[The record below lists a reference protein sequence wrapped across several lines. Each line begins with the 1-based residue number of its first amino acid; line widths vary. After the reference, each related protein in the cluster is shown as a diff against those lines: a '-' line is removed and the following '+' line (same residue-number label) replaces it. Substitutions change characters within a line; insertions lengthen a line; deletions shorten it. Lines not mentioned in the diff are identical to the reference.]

1 MGIMDFLSSSA
12 VEQFGTGF
20 LEEKIKQQKAFAKS
34 MADKAKLKDEMLAE
48 IATDKAKN
56 INEINAE
63 LEKDEIVRQREE
75 DNLLAMYSDMHP
87 EVLAYLKDQNYF
99 YNNDTW
105 NSFSD
110 GFETQAGGSQKW
122 YKMKPIGATDTW
134 ENIMAE
140 QIKNSYKDKDTKD
153 GTADAVGL
161 QGNTKDFM
169 LDVQGQPFSL
179 LDPRVLNPVAF
190 QEFQTSALNLK
201 KLTSEVTIAE
211 WDAQNKSTIGNLNI
225 ELQNQQKDLN
235 DLSIKLKNYDLQTQP
250 KKDFVELNIKNAD
263 LLTKQITN
271 ETLKEKNNL
280 ILDELKLSI
289 AKTEQT
295 MSFAEASQ
303 DLNLQKLKAQVNN
316 LTLEGQL
323 KEIMVQTEPEIRAER
338 LHGMQLANIEQSIR
352 NETFGEHEQEILNN
366 IKLRNET
373 LRKNIDTFDEETA
386 NNFREQELRI
396 QKLEKDLEQVDTPTL
411 ISQGAVRKEVNAP
424 LSLAVGARKIQN
436 TALGTV
442 QFSLDEIKSPWITD
456 TVRATEDKAIAKVQE
471 YQAMISSPNNRF
483 TGIDPKRIDINN
495 ISNRIMGNELNLKYI
510 EDLNYIK
517 ELVRTDVDNF
527 NTLPQQNKK
536 IINGAINQI
545 MRGLNVKN
553 NKDILK
559 QAGVKDKTINKF
571 FRTKEGPQGT
581 TTYNDSMI
589 NTITRFRN
597 NEFSEEKDIQL
608 IQQ

>member
-1 MGIMDFLSSSA
+1 MGIMDFLSSSS
-12 VEQFGTGF
+12 VEAFGTGF

-34 MADKAKLKDEMLAE
+34 MADKAKLKDEMYAE

-63 LEKDEIVRQREE
+63 LEKDEIIRQREE
-75 DNLLAMYSDMHP
+75 DNLLAMYSDMNP

-169 LDVQGQPFSL
+169 LDVAGQPFSL

-289 AKTEQT
+289 SKTEQT

-373 LRKNIDTFDEETA
+373 LRKNIDTFD
-386 NNFREQELRI
+386 
-396 QKLEKDLEQVDTPTL
+396 
-411 ISQGAVRKEVNAP
+411 
-424 LSLAVGARKIQN
+424 
-436 TALGTV
+436 
-442 QFSLDEIKSPWITD
+442 
-456 TVRATEDKAIAKVQE
+456 
-471 YQAMISSPNNRF
+471 
-483 TGIDPKRIDINN
+483 
-495 ISNRIMGNELNLKYI
+495 
-510 EDLNYIK
+510 
-517 ELVRTDVDNF
+517 
-527 NTLPQQNKK
+527 
-536 IINGAINQI
+536 
-545 MRGLNVKN
+545 
-553 NKDILK
+553 
-559 QAGVKDKTINKF
+559 
-571 FRTKEGPQGT
+571 
-581 TTYNDSMI
+581 
-589 NTITRFRN
+589 
-597 NEFSEEKDIQL
+597 
-608 IQQ
+608 

>member
-1 MGIMDFLSSSA
+1 MGIMDFLSSSS
-12 VEQFGTGF
+12 VEAFGTGF

-34 MADKAKLKDEMLAE
+34 MADRAKLKDEMLAE

-63 LEKDEIVRQREE
+63 LEKDEIIRQREE
-75 DNLLAMYSDMHP
+75 DNLLAMYSDMNP

-169 LDVQGQPFSL
+169 LDVAGQPFSL

-289 AKTEQT
+289 SKTEQT

-373 LRKNIDTFDEETA
+373 LRKNIDTFDEETK

-424 LSLAVGARKIQN
+424 LSLAVGARKISN

-442 QFSLDEIKSPWITD
+442 EFSLDEIKSPWITD
-456 TVRATEDKAIAKVQE
+456 TVRATEDKAIAQVQK
-471 YQAMISSPNNRF
+471 YQAMISTPGTDF

-545 MRGLNVKN
+545 MRGLNVEN
-553 NKDILK
+553 NKGILK
-559 QAGVKDKTINKF
+559 QAGVKDETINKF
-571 FRTKEGPQGT
+571 FRTKDGPQGT

-589 NTITRFRN
+589 NTIMRFRK
-597 NEFSEEKDIQL
+597 NEFSEDKDIQL

>member
-1 MGIMDFLSSSA
+1 
-12 VEQFGTGF
+12 
-20 LEEKIKQQKAFAKS
+20 KS
-34 MADKAKLKDEMLAE
+34 
-48 IATDKAKN
+48 KN
-56 INEINAE
+56 INKINAE
-63 LEKDEIVRQREE
+63 LEKDEIIRQREE
-75 DNLLAMYSDMHP
+75 DNLLAMYSDMNP

-280 ILDELKLSI
+280 ILDELKLNI

-303 DLNLQKLKAQVNN
+303 DLSLQKLKAQVN
-316 LTLEGQL
+316 
-323 KEIMVQTEPEIRAER
+323 
-338 LHGMQLANIEQSIR
+338 
-352 NETFGEHEQEILNN
+352 
-366 IKLRNET
+366 
-373 LRKNIDTFDEETA
+373 
-386 NNFREQELRI
+386 
-396 QKLEKDLEQVDTPTL
+396 
-411 ISQGAVRKEVNAP
+411 
-424 LSLAVGARKIQN
+424 
-436 TALGTV
+436 
-442 QFSLDEIKSPWITD
+442 
-456 TVRATEDKAIAKVQE
+456 
-471 YQAMISSPNNRF
+471 
-483 TGIDPKRIDINN
+483 
-495 ISNRIMGNELNLKYI
+495 
-510 EDLNYIK
+510 
-517 ELVRTDVDNF
+517 
-527 NTLPQQNKK
+527 
-536 IINGAINQI
+536 
-545 MRGLNVKN
+545 
-553 NKDILK
+553 
-559 QAGVKDKTINKF
+559 
-571 FRTKEGPQGT
+571 
-581 TTYNDSMI
+581 
-589 NTITRFRN
+589 
-597 NEFSEEKDIQL
+597 
-608 IQQ
+608 

>member
-1 MGIMDFLSSSA
+1 MRR
-12 VEQFGTGF
+12 
-20 LEEKIKQQKAFAKS
+20 
-34 MADKAKLKDEMLAE
+34 
-48 IATDKAKN
+48 
-56 INEINAE
+56 NAE
-63 LEKDEIVRQREE
+63 QR
-75 DNLLAMYSDMHP
+75 
-87 EVLAYLKDQNYF
+87 
-99 YNNDTW
+99 
-105 NSFSD
+105 
-110 GFETQAGGSQKW
+110 
-122 YKMKPIGATDTW
+122 
-134 ENIMAE
+134 
-140 QIKNSYKDKDTKD
+140 YKDKDTKD

-424 LSLAVGARKIQN
+424 LSLAVGAQKIQN

-471 YQAMISSPNNRF
+471 YQAMISTPGTEF

-545 MRGLNVKN
+545 MRGLNVEN
-553 NKDILK
+553 NKDILRK
-559 QAGVKDKTINKF
+559 AGVKNKTINKF
-571 FRTKEGPQGT
+571 FRTKEGAEGV

-589 NTITRFRN
+589 NTIIRFRN
-597 NEFSEEKDIQL
+597 NEFSEDKDIQL
-608 IQQ
+608 K

>member
-12 VEQFGTGF
+12 VEAFGTGF

-56 INEINAE
+56 INQINAE
-63 LEKDEIVRQREE
+63 LEKDEIIRQREE
-75 DNLLAMYSDMHP
+75 DNLLAMYSDMNP

-179 LDPRVLNPVAF
+179 LDPRVLNPVAY
-190 QEFQTSALNLK
+190 QEYQTSALNLK

-211 WDAQNKSTIGNLNI
+211 WDAQNKDTIGNLNI
-225 ELQNQQKDLN
+225 EIQNQQKDLN
-235 DLSIKLKNYDLQTQP
+235 DLSIRLKNYNLETQP

-271 ETLKEKNNL
+271 ETLVEKNNL
-280 ILDELKLSI
+280 ILDELKLNI

-295 MSFAEASQ
+295 MSFAEANQ

-323 KEIMVQTEPEIRAER
+323 KEIMVSTEPEIRAAR
-338 LHGMQLANIEQSIR
+338 LHGMQLSNIEQSIR

-373 LRKNIDTFDEETA
+373 LRKNIDTFDEETK

-424 LSLAVGARKIQN
+424 LSLAVGAQKIQN

-442 QFSLDEIKSPWITD
+442 EFSLKEIQSPWITD

-471 YQAMISSPNNRF
+471 YQAMISTPGNQF

-517 ELVRTDVDNF
+517 GLITTDVNNF
-527 NTLPQQNKK
+527 NTLPKKNKDTV
-536 IINGAINQI
+536 NAAINQI
-545 MRGLNVKN
+545 MRGINVEN
-553 NKDILK
+553 NRNILK
-559 QAGVKDKTINKF
+559 QIGVKDETINKF
-571 FRTKEGPQGT
+571 FRTKDGAQGT

-589 NTITRFRN
+589 NTIMRFRN
-597 NEFSEEKDIQL
+597 NEFSEDKDIQL